1 MTGATLHHQ
10 EIYQRDDGLWA
21 IGLGED
27 SLGPF
32 QSRKFAEIVAGL
44 PTTSAP
50 LKSFRRIKI
59 REVPRA
65 GCP

>member
-1 MTGATLHHQ
+1 MTGATLHHH
-10 EIYQRDDGLWA
+10 EIYQRDDGLWS

-32 QSRKFAEIVAGL
+32 ETRAFAISVARL
-44 PTTSAP
+44 PTIPAP